1 MMHPSSSKVDMKSFH
16 GRQIC
21 TTSPLPRCYSQ
32 IQEVLEEEEEVYC
45 KTQLITER
53 AVKWIWKEYARV
65 CMFTWDT
72 QNWLDFTVW
81 AATVGPLQLHQDSR
95 RIFCDGVKANVDFF
109 AFSSSSRKGW
119 PGRIGTWNAADYIVA
134 FPFEPQHSVSSLPHP
149 TTGQQ
154 HLELS
159 SLTNLQ
165 IKYFTSHSRPEQEN
179 KPTPPQKGP
188 ESRRRHGQDFKGTEK
203 FLIIDK

>member
-32 IQEVLEEEEEVYC
+32 IQEVLEEEVYC

-188 ESRRRHGQDFKGTEK
+188 ESRRRHGQDFKGTAK